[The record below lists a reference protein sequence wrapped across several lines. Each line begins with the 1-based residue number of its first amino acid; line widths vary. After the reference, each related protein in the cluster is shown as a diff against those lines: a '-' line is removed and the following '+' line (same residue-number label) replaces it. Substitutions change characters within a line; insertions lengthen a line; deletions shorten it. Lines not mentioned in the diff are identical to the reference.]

1 MKLSV
6 VTSRIL
12 RTQEFQKLRKGK
24 YMKDKIQTV
33 MKTALILFRQP
44 CTVTLWN
51 GVIFKYVVWRC
62 PDSHQVFLTLP
73 TSQIQTE
80 TGKTFS
86 VAMWWYNSMTME
98 MGDCME
104 EWKKNVL
111 MRYGIVYKM
120 WYIKTKTWQRVL
132 LKEYN
137 QWQREIFAAKM
148 QH

>member
-51 GVIFKYVVWRC
+51 GVIFKYVFFLNKKYDMLFLNMWFGDAQTAIRFF
-62 PDSHQVFLTLP
+62 SH
-73 TSQIQTE
+73 SQQARSRQKLE
-80 TGKTFS
+80 
-86 VAMWWYNSMTME
+86 
-98 MGDCME
+98 
-104 EWKKNVL
+104 
-111 MRYGIVYKM
+111 R
-120 WYIKTKTWQRVL
+120 L
-132 LKEYN
+132 LV
-137 QWQREIFAAKM
+137 
-148 QH
+148 